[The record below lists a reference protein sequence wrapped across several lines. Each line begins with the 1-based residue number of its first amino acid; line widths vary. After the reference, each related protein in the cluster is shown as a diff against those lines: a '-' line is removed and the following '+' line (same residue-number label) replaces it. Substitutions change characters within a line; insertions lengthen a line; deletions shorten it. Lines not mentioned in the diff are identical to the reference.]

1 MPPITEKR
9 TQIYLSAT
17 QHRAAV
23 ELARRRGVSL
33 AAVVREA
40 LERYLES
47 DAQAEEVDW
56 SDDPAL
62 ALVGAL
68 SLPPLH
74 EGEDLSDAIDRSAY
88 DE

>member
-9 TQIYLSAT
+9 TQIYLSAA
-17 QHRAAV
+17 QHKAAS

-40 LERYLES
+40 LERHLES
-47 DAQAEEVDW
+47 EARAHEVDW
-56 SDDPAL
+56 TDDPAL

-68 SLPPLH
+68 SLPPLGD
-74 EGEDLSDAIDRSAY
+74 GEELSDAIDRSVY